1 MRAKQVTALMM
12 AATLAVTSN
21 GVTALAAPAADAAT
35 ESAAVAEVTE
45 EEVEETEDVVK
56 STVDET
62 QEDVEVTATPS
73 KTEATYGEKV
83 TITTKLDK
91 MSDKLTVDQYV
102 LYAGSD
108 VVASN
113 QTGTFEITPVN
124 GVTYKVQVIFVK
136 SGQQAKE
143 YKEASVTPITVKEA
157 TITASQLHVPS
168 VATITNT
175 TTTAPKVTALSG
187 GSAGVK
193 EVTDAL
199 TAANEADKEY
209 GAWDVTAKT
218 LVTGDN
224 ELAFTFTPAA
234 GKYKVTTDG
243 KDSLDAYPAT
253 VHATVVQLATGIKI
267 TDAEGTGITKD
278 SNKELTT
285 GDKMVLKV
293 EVEAKDGDNKVSSK
307 EVEWSSSSDKVKV
320 FSDAEGAVITA
331 AGKTAKDEKVT
342 ITASVKDGAIETT
355 TGKTL
360 STSFTVTVKDGISA
374 DAITFP
380 ESLPELTYNG
390 KGDVNDYYE
399 SYLAQLNAK
408 VTNGEFSFAN
418 GTVDVTKTTDAASE
432 KLSNK
437 AKLVFTMTDETLNP
451 TDGTKQHWD
460 VSGGGKTITKEYDV
474 TVKKQTVSV
483 NNTTA
488 ITGKLE
494 SSYVA
499 GATLE
504 NILKEATDKESF
516 DIKWQKYDSSKKIW
530 EEVAAPADEA
540 LKVGS
545 LSNYRIH
552 YTLKPSNPSSNGEN
566 YNYMLS
572 GKDEDHNVDV
582 SNIAIVAPEL
592 TVKAEDTTQ
601 KDNKTTTYQLDDKV
615 TLKATV
621 DTDKVGTLFDTT
633 SGIHYQ
639 WYKLGTDGKYVTVGS
654 DSPTLEFAKVAAND
668 ASTYYCVVTV
678 DYAGGKSVNDIFE
691 QPTAAQQK
699 NYAVLVEETN
709 KINIV
714 VSGIKFETTDSDST
728 VEYGKSAEKT
738 VSATV
743 TAKDLKSYRVYAQTL
758 TTVDGK
764 EVLGEEQELASKTLT
779 ADQAYRF
786 ESGNKISEKVGKTL
800 DVGTYV
806 LSIEAKTGSETVSY
820 KVAKLTVSQKGLGQL
835 KSADLKAADITYG
848 QKVNEAVITYN
859 NTEINDA
866 VKFAFVDDT
875 IQKVGT
881 YKALAVTAT
890 VDDNHTATGTAGLT
904 ADVTVVKAPLTVKA
918 DNVSVEQGNKAEL
931 TGTTEGLIGDDKV
944 AATYTVVDADGNEV
958 ADTSKLAVGTYKIKA
973 KVAEQ
978 ENYEVTTEDGIL
990 TVSDKKIAIT
1000 GVTVNATA
1008 LTLKV
1013 GESKVVAA
1021 TVAPA
1026 NTTESKYIKWTSDN
1040 AAVANVATDGT
1051 IYALKAGTANITA
1064 TTSNGKTATVKVTV
1078 KAETSVKVST
1088 SKVTLTSI
1096 GASKTVTATVQNAD
1110 NKTVTWSSS
1119 NKKVAT
1125 VDKNGKIVAKGNGKA
1140 TITVKTADGK
1150 KATVK
1155 VTVKQ
1160 ATKKVVLKVGKKV
1173 VTGKTYTLKKGK
1185 TATVKATVTDAKGK
1199 KVTSG
1204 NQKIT
1209 WTTSNKKVAT
1219 ISKSG
1224 KITAKK
1230 AGTVTIT
1237 AKTADGKKV
1246 TFKVKVK

>member
-102 LYAGSD
+102 LYADRD

-143 YKEASVTPITVKEA
+143 YKEASVASITVKEA

-168 VATITNT
+168 VATITNK
-175 TTTAPKVTALSG
+175 TASAPEVTALAG
-187 GSAGVK
+187 GDAGVK

-199 TAANEADKEY
+199 AAANEADKEY
-209 GAWDVTAKT
+209 GAWDVAAKT
-218 LVTGDN
+218 LATGDN
-224 ELAFTFTPAA
+224 ELTFTFTAA
-234 GKYKVTTDG
+234 TGKYVVTTDG
-243 KDSLDAYPAT
+243 KTTKGTYEAKAN
-253 VHATVVQLATGIKI
+253 AKVVQVATGIKI
-267 TDAEGTGITKD
+267 TDADGSEVSG
-278 SNKELTT
+278 NQELTT
-285 GDKMVLKV
+285 GKKMTLKTV
-293 EVEAKDGDNKVSSK
+293 VSPESGDNAVSSK
-307 EVEWSSSSDKVKV
+307 DIQWSSSSDKVKV

-331 AGKTAKDEKVT
+331 VGKTAKDEKVT
-342 ITASVKDGAIETT
+342 ITASVKDGAIDTS

-360 STSFTVTVKDGISA
+360 SASFTVTVKDGISA

-399 SYLAQLNAK
+399 QYLKQLNAK

-418 GTVDVTKTTDAASE
+418 GTVTVVKTTDDASE
-432 KLSNK
+432 KLSDK
-437 AKLVFTMTDETLNP
+437 VKLVFTMTDETLNP

-460 VSGGGKTITKEYDV
+460 STGSGNTITKEYDV

-499 GATLE
+499 GTTLDD
-504 NILKEATDKESF
+504 ILKEAADKESF
-516 DIKWQKYDSSKKIW
+516 DIEWQKYDSSAKKW
-530 EEVAAPADEA
+530 VTATTTDG

-552 YTLKPSNPSSNGEN
+552 YSLKESAGGNGKNFN
-566 YNYMLS
+566 YTLS
-572 GKDEDHNVDV
+572 GKEEDHNVDV
-582 SNIAIVAPEL
+582 SKIAIVAPEL

-601 KDNKTTTYQLDDKV
+601 NGNKTSTYQAGDTV
-615 TLKATV
+615 TLKATA
-621 DTDKVGTLFDTT
+621 DTTKIGKLFDG
-633 SGIHYQ
+633 SNIAYQ
-639 WYKLGTDGKYVTVGS
+639 WYKLGTDGKYATISGEESETLTLSSVTA
-654 DSPTLEFAKVAAND
+654 DD
-668 ASTYYCVVTV
+668 ASTYYCVVTAK
-678 DYAGGKSVNDIFE
+678 YASGKSVNDVFD

-709 KINIV
+709 KINV
-714 VSGIKFETTDSDST
+714 AVSGIKFTDASAAST
-728 VEYGKSAEKT
+728 VDYGETANVTASAK
-738 VSATV
+738 V
-743 TAKDLKSYRVYAQTL
+743 TAKDLKSYRVYAKTS

-764 EVLGEEQELASKTLT
+764 EVLGEAQELASKTL
-779 ADQAYRF
+779 ASDQSYRF
-786 ESGNKISEKVGKTL
+786 EAGNTISEKVGKTL
-800 DVGTYV
+800 DAGKYA
-806 LSIEAKTGSETVSY
+806 LFIEAKTGSETVSY
-820 KVAKLTVSQKGLGQL
+820 RVGDLTVNKKALGAL
-835 KSADLKAADITYG
+835 DTTKLKAADITYG
-848 QKVNEAVITYN
+848 QKTSEAAITYN

-881 YKALAVTAT
+881 YTALAVNAT

-931 TGTTEGLIGDDKV
+931 TGTPEGLVGDDKV
-944 AATYTVVDADGNEV
+944 DVTYAVVDADGNEV

-1040 AAVANVATDGT
+1040 TAVANVATDGT

-1096 GASKTVTATVQNAD
+1096 GASKTVKATVQNAD

-1150 KATVK
+1150 TATVK

-1160 ATKKVVLKVGKKV
+1160 ATKKVALKVGKKV

-1230 AGTVTIT
+1230 AGTVKIT